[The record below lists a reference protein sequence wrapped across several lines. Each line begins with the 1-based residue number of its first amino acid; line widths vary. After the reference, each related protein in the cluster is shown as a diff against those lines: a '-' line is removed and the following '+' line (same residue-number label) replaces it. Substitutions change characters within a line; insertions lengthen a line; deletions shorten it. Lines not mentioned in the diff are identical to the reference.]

1 MQIGPNIT
9 ILGNFVRALAL
20 VLNSVLEIY
29 LWIVIAACVISW
41 VNPDPYNPVVRFLRS
56 VTEPAFGFV
65 PTSVLPFLPQV
76 GLDFSPI
83 IVLFAV
89 YFLQKFLVPTL
100 LQIAYNLP
108 F

>member
-65 PTSVLPFLPQV
+65 RRVLPFLPQV